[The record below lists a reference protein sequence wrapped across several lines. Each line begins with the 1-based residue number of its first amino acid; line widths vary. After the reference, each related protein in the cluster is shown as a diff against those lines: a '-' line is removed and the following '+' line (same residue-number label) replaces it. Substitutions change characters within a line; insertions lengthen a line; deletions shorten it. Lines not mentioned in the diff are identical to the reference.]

1 MPRNARE
8 GQSYA
13 ISDLG
18 LASRLSYFLWASGPD
33 SELISVASQGKL
45 RQTAELERQVRRMLA
60 DPRAEALATKFAAQ
74 WLHLSDLEK
83 IDPDFLIYP
92 QYDSVLAQAM
102 KRETELFFDSIV
114 REDRNIFDLLTADYT
129 FVNERLAMHYQI
141 ASVLGH
147 RFQRVQLND
156 VNRRGLLGQGSI
168 LTLTSIADRT
178 SAVKRGAWVMKVLL
192 GTPPPP
198 PPPNVPEL
206 EQTEGVA
213 DGRMLTVRERLETH
227 RANPNCSSCHNIIDP
242 IGLALENFDVTG
254 AWRRKD
260 AGQAINP
267 ASELFD
273 GTTLNGPVTLRAAIL
288 NYSDAY
294 VRTFTENLMTYGLGR
309 RVDYRDMPAIR
320 AIVREAARNDYRFS
334 SFIMGIVKSPAF
346 QMNTLARTD
355 Q

>member
-1 MPRNARE
+1 
-8 GQSYA
+8 
-13 ISDLG
+13 
-18 LASRLSYFLWASGPD
+18 
-33 SELISVASQGKL
+33 
-45 RQTAELERQVRRMLA
+45 
-60 DPRAEALATKFAAQ
+60 
-74 WLHLSDLEK
+74 
-83 IDPDFLIYP
+83 
-92 QYDSVLAQAM
+92 
-102 KRETELFFDSIV
+102 
-114 REDRNIFDLLTADYT
+114 
-129 FVNERLAMHYQI
+129 
-141 ASVLGH
+141 
-147 RFQRVQLND
+147 
-156 VNRRGLLGQGSI
+156 
-168 LTLTSIADRT
+168 
-178 SAVKRGAWVMKVLL
+178 
-192 GTPPPP
+192 
-198 PPPNVPEL
+198 VPEL
-206 EQTEGVA
+206 EQTDGVV

-273 GTTLNGPVTLRAAIL
+273 GTKLNGPVTLRAAIL

-320 AIVREAARNDYRFS
+320 AIVHDAARNDYRFS

-346 QMNTLARTD
+346 RMNTLARTD